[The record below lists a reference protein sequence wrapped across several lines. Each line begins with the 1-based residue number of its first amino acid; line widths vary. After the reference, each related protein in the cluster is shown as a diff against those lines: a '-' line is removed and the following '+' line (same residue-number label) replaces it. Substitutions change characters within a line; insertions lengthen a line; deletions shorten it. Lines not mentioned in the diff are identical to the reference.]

1 MSKATLQ
8 RLSHLEL
15 FEDCEPSQ
23 LATVDQLGAAL
34 VVPSDQT
41 LCVEGTPGS
50 EFFVLVDGLVDVRTS
65 TGTHALLRPG
75 AWFGEAA
82 LIDKAPRRATVITR
96 TASMLI
102 VFGRSEFNTLLE
114 IAPQVRTRLQ
124 RSASLV
130 IHGANPT
137 RRRRYQPVPS
147 GFPRGVA
154 RCEL

>member
-1 MSKATLQ
+1 MQ
-8 RLSHLEL
+8 RLGRLEL
-15 FEDCEPSQ
+15 FEGCRQSQ
-23 LATVDQLGAAL
+23 LEKIDELGGTL
-34 VVPSDQT
+34 VVPPEQT
-41 LCVEGTPGS
+41 LCVEGTPGA

-65 TGTHALLRPG
+65 TGAHALLRPG

-82 LIDKAPRRATVITR
+82 LIDKAPRRATVVTR
-96 TASMLI
+96 TAAMLI

-130 IHGANPT
+130 IHSAIPR